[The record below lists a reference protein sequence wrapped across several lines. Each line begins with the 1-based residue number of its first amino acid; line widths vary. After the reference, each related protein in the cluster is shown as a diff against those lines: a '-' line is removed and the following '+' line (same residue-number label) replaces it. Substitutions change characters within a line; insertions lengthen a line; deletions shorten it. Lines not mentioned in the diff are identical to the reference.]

1 MRRIVLTALLL
12 AAAPAAGRAGQ
23 GPNVIILLA
32 DDLGCG
38 DLGCYGAGDVRTPHI
53 DALAAAGIRMTSY
66 YAPAPIC
73 APSRAAMLTG
83 RYPSR
88 AGMSA
93 LRNVPSGMN
102 EPGMPAG
109 EVTVAELA
117 RRRGYATGVFGKW
130 HLGSTGDTRPNAQGF
145 DLFVGHHASCIDSW
159 SHLYYASE
167 PWYHDLYRDD
177 REIFEDGVFLTD
189 LITRE
194 TLAFI
199 DAQRDRPFLA
209 YVAYN
214 VPHYPCTAPARFMQ
228 RYAELPEP
236 RRTHVAMVAAM
247 DESVGAI
254 IGHLRER
261 GMLER
266 TLVIFASDN
275 GAASL
280 SKRGEGGGSNAPYRD
295 YKRSLFEGG
304 IRVPGIV
311 AWPGRLPAGVLRDE
325 PAIGMD
331 VLPTV
336 AEAIAAP
343 LPEDRVID
351 GRSWLESAGRPAP
364 ASQPR
369 RLFFEWDGQLAVRD
383 GRWKL
388 VHQGL
393 VYDPAGGG
401 TRVRRLAGR
410 DALFLSDLSADPG
423 ETVNLRDQH
432 AEQCALLLEA
442 CRAWRDSLRADPAA
456 SRSPE
461 DEPSPPGAAS
471 RQDPS

>member
-1 MRRIVLTALLL
+1 MQRIVLTALLL
-12 AAAPAAGRAGQ
+12 TAVPAAGASGS
-23 GPNVIILLA
+23 GPNVVILLA

-38 DLGCYGAGDVRTPHI
+38 DVGCYGAGDIHTPHI
-53 DALAAAGIRMTSY
+53 DALAAAGIRLTSY

-93 LRNVPSGMN
+93 LRNVASGMN
-102 EPGMPAG
+102 EPGMPG
-109 EVTVAELA
+109 REVTIAELA
-117 RRRGYATGVFGKW
+117 RQRGYATAAFGKW
-130 HLGSTGDTRPNAQGF
+130 HLGSTGDTRPNGQGF

-167 PWYHDLYRDD
+167 PWYHDLYRND

-194 TLAFI
+194 TLTFI
-199 DAQRDRPFLA
+199 DARQGRPFLA

-214 VPHYPCTAPARFMQ
+214 VPHYPSTAPARFMH
-228 RYAELPEP
+228 RYAHLAEP
-236 RRTHVAMVAAM
+236 RRTHAAMVAAM

-254 IGHLRER
+254 VERLRDR
-261 GMLER
+261 GLLER

-275 GAASL
+275 GAASP
-280 SKRGEGGGSNAPYRD
+280 SRRGEGGGSNAPYRD
-295 YKRSLFEGG
+295 FKRSLFEGG

-311 AWPGRLPAGVLRDE
+311 AWPGTLPAGVLRDE
-325 PAIGMD
+325 PAIGTD

-336 AEAIAAP
+336 AEAIGAP

-351 GRSWLESAGRPAP
+351 GRSWLGTAERPAP
-364 ASQPR
+364 ACGPR

-388 VHQGL
+388 VHRGL
-393 VYDPAGGG
+393 VFDPKGGG
-401 TRVRRLAGR
+401 TRVRRVAGE
-410 DALFLSDLSADPG
+410 DELFLSDLIADPC
-423 ETVNLRDQH
+423 EKVNLRDRRQEL
-432 AEQCALLLEA
+432 AGQLLEA
-442 CRAWRDSLRADPAA
+442 CRAWRGGLRADPSA
-456 SRSPE
+456 SLPPE
-461 DEPSPPGAAS
+461 EEAGGATAPSG
-471 RQDPS
+471 PS